1 MLYFEIRGQDYV
13 VEHDY
18 ADGVQSLAGRYPVA
32 SFGVA
37 LLESFL
43 AGRTVVESDA
53 TTLPT
58 RGADE
63 RAAFAAIR
71 VRGHVDVP
79 LVKAGAFVAGMTVHF
94 STPHEWA
101 PEEVA
106 LIEQTAERTWAAVER
121 ARAEEV
127 AREQDERLKLLLGHA
142 TDYAVIISDP
152 KDRVLEWLGGA
163 EAITGWRADEV
174 MGQPVEIIFTP
185 EDRAAGVP
193 RDETEKAAATGRT
206 ENVRWHQRKDG
217 SRFFGEGVTVSIR
230 GPAGEL
236 RGFGKVFRDA
246 TSRKL
251 TEERLTRD
259 AMLLANV
266 HDAVIMTD
274 LDGMVTYWNEGATR
288 LFGWSAEETVGRH
301 YSDRFDEP
309 VRSWIA
315 GEIRRGRTGPSGR
328 VSTRIT
334 EKTGRGSGSTH
345 ASPTCATRRE
355 RSSAYSGCRTTSPSA
370 RRPKTP

>member
-193 RDETEKAAATGRT
+193 RDETEKAAATGRGRERAVAPAKGWLT
-206 ENVRWHQRKDG
+206 VLWRG
-217 SRFFGEGVTVSIR
+217 SYGEHPRPRRRAPWLWQSVPRRDQPQAHRRAAHPG
-230 GPAGEL
+230 
-236 RGFGKVFRDA
+236 RDA
-246 TSRKL
+246 AR
-251 TEERLTRD
+251 ER
-259 AMLLANV
+259 A
-266 HDAVIMTD
+266 
-274 LDGMVTYWNEGATR
+274 
-288 LFGWSAEETVGRH
+288 
-301 YSDRFDEP
+301 
-309 VRSWIA
+309 
-315 GEIRRGRTGPSGR
+315 RRGHHDRPGR
-328 VSTRIT
+328 YGHLLERRGHPPLRLVGGGD
-334 EKTGRGSGSTH
+334 GRPPLLRSFRR
-345 ASPTCATRRE
+345 ASPLLDRR
-355 RSSAYSGCRTTSPSA
+355 
-370 RRPKTP
+370 